1 MHGHMPK
8 MIQVRNVPDQMH
20 RELKK
25 RADARG
31 ETLTDYV
38 QRVLERELA
47 RPPASEVF
55 DRIENRA
62 PVRLGQQAAD
72 LIAEERGQRKAS

>member
-1 MHGHMPK
+1 
-8 MIQVRNVPDQMH
+8 MIQVRNVPDKMH

-25 RADARG
+25 RANARG
-31 ETLTDYV
+31 ETLTDYI
-38 QRVLERELA
+38 QRLLERELA

-62 PVRLGQQAAD
+62 PVRLGRRAAE
-72 LIAEERGQRKAS
+72 LIAEERGPRKAS